1 MPVLRVK
8 SREGN
13 TWGKLAESILN
24 PLTSKHRIIM
34 RKLLNMPE
42 YIQQKKAKGSLMQT
56 LHSLRTLNPNK
67 KMASKTNI
75 PSPQEKSENVKK
87 KNVKEIYRRQPRR

>member
-8 SREGN
+8 SSEGN
-13 TWGKLAESILN
+13 TWSKIADSILN

-42 YIQQKKAKGSLMQT
+42 YIQQKKSKGSLMQT
-56 LHSLRTLNPNK
+56 ISSLRNMHSVRKFGSRANLPSTKDTSEIKHNPK
-67 KMASKTNI
+67 LRYTA
-75 PSPQEKSENVKK
+75 QALF
-87 KNVKEIYRRQPRR
+87 